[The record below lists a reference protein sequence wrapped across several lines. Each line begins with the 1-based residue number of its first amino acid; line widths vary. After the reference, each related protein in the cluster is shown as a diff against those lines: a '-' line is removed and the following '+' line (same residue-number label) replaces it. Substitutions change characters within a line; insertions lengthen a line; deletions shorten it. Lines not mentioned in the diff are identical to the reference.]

1 MSLYEQYYSDINKT
15 HMVSL
20 INKIMIEEMS
30 IDLNV
35 TTSQF
40 MDTFSKF
47 HEDTFQE
54 IDTDDLKI
62 LNKTL
67 LDKHITYYGKQK
79 TQEKQQVIPQKQ
91 NSQGL
96 FTVYEDNKPELSY
109 VPLIISSSLRKSV
122 SSSRYHYK
130 IDIDSESV
138 HHLSK
143 IIIPIEDNYLFSQP
157 QLSVSIPEFS
167 YNVMLFK
174 ETEIINKHR
183 TFGVY
188 KSNTNQ
194 EIQCN
199 KETSRTITI
208 DIRDADN
215 NKYVDKDIIHVN
227 IVEINSEVNDSF
239 SRVMFTCS
247 NIQKGDYL
255 ANDYIKII
263 NNNTKELQG
272 IFKYPLKINKIKG
285 NIIHCKINQY
295 YENKIYN
302 NADMKVI
309 NMSNQNT
316 IQFN

>member
-15 HMVSL
+15 HMISL
-20 INKIMIEEMS
+20 IKNIMMDEMS
-30 IDLNV
+30 INLNV

-40 MDTFSKF
+40 INTFTQF
-47 HEDTFQE
+47 HENIFQE
-54 IDTDDLKI
+54 IDTDDIKV
-62 LNKTL
+62 LNKGL
-67 LDKHITYYGKQK
+67 LDKHINHYNNK
-79 TQEKQQVIPQKQ
+79 EKEQYNNQRLP
-91 NSQGL
+91 
-96 FTVYEDNKPELSY
+96 TVYEDDSSRKTYLPM
-109 VPLIISSSLRKSV
+109 IISSSARKSV

-130 IDIDSESV
+130 IDINSEKIGYVSQ
-138 HHLSK
+138 

-157 QLSVSIPEFS
+157 QISISIPEFS
-167 YNVMLFK
+167 YNIVLFK
-174 ETEIINKHR
+174 EKEIINKHR

-188 KSNTNQ
+188 KSSINQ
-194 EIQCN
+194 EIQYN
-199 KETSRTITI
+199 NFSSGTITI

-227 IVEINSEVNDSF
+227 IVEINSEANDSF

-255 ANDYIKII
+255 TNDYIKII
-263 NNNTKELQG
+263 NNNTKEIQG
-272 IFKYPLKINKIKG
+272 ISRYPLKIIKIKG
-285 NIIHCKINQY
+285 NTIHCKMNQY

-302 NADMKVI
+302 NADMKLI

>member
-54 IDTDDLKI
+54 IDTDDIKV
-62 LNKTL
+62 LNKGL
-67 LDKHITYYGKQK
+67 LDKHINHYNNK
-79 TQEKQQVIPQKQ
+79 EKEQYNNQRLP
-91 NSQGL
+91 
-96 FTVYEDNKPELSY
+96 TVYEDDSSRKTYLPM
-109 VPLIISSSLRKSV
+109 IISSSARKSV

-130 IDIDSESV
+130 IDIDSENV

-157 QLSVSIPEFS
+157 QLSVSIPELS

-183 TFGVY
+183 TFGIY

-199 KETSRTITI
+199 KETSGTITI

-227 IVEINSEVNDSF
+227 IVEINSEANDSF

-255 ANDYIKII
+255 TNDYIKII
-263 NNNTKELQG
+263 NNNTKEIQG
-272 IFKYPLKINKIKG
+272 ISRYPLKIIKIKG
-285 NIIHCKINQY
+285 NTIHCKMNQY

-302 NADMKVI
+302 NADMKLI